1 MRIDGLVNNVGVSL
15 HTPLADVDPAGFRE
29 ILDAN
34 VVRLVAVT
42 QAVLPAMREQRFG
55 RIVNISSGSARM
67 VLAGD
72 GAYVATKSAVNML
85 SAVFRAELA
94 AAVRRRDA
102 GEHRAC
108 PRDAAVGTARE
119 GRMTI
124 AVTGHVKGGPLP
136 GERTTGNSVLYLALR
151 QNADNP
157 FGVPQPVGP
166 S

>member
-1 MRIDGLVNNVGVSL
+1 M
-15 HTPLADVDPAGFRE
+15 
-29 ILDAN
+29 
-34 VVRLVAVT
+34 T

-136 GERTTGNSVLYLALR
+136 GSGPPETQCSTSLYVRTRTTRSAC
-151 QNADNP
+151 
-157 FGVPQPVGP
+157 P
-166 S
+166 SRWGRRSR